1 MFFVFFFFIFFIY
14 YYYIFLFCGQ
24 IDKLHTKKCY
34 LCKNNNKFKQD
45 RYEKNIYNDRHRC
58 YYWHSV
64 YSCEKSDTYNVS
76 QNNIKQRIQKEGE
89 NTRLYQ
95 LQWCYTE
102 DGVNGYSCTGPVA
115 VVATLQCSTPHGCVP
130 FSSPQDQPP
139 TTITMNRL
147 RLCMCKY

>member
-1 MFFVFFFFIFFIY
+1 MKKIFTMIA
-14 YYYIFLFCGQ
+14 IGAIIGIVL
-24 IDKLHTKKCY
+24 
-34 LCKNNNKFKQD
+34 
-45 RYEKNIYNDRHRC
+45 
-58 YYWHSV
+58 

-139 TTITMNRL
+139 TTITDEQAKAMYVQILEDYGCFPHRRDFIL
-147 RLCMCKY
+147 QYWGLYQYFYEKGEIMQSPEELYLSAEE